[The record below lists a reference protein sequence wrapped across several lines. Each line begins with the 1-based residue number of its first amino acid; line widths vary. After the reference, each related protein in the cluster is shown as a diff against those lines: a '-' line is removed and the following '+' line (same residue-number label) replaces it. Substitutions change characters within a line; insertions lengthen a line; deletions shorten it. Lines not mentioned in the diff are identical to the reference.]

1 MAIYWIQVSEDF
13 DPISVDLTDAEV
25 AGVRKLLETLAD
37 AGELVDL
44 SDSTGTTIYDNYT
57 EWRNSKI
64 NSSTRISASYPNDYF
79 SQYREAK
86 EFLDIQDPDKVALIE
101 DCRHDIFEAY
111 DNYSGPEE
119 EVPFSRIESD
129 VIRDYRVEAAEQWED
144 LTVEEADELFDKIF
158 DALCV
163 IHAEDAAAWW

>member
-1 MAIYWIQVSEDF
+1 MATYWIQVSEDF
-13 DPISVDLTDAEV
+13 DPVSVDLTDAEV

-44 SDSTGTTIYDNYT
+44 SDSNGDTIYDNYT

-64 NSSTRISASYPNDYF
+64 NSSTKILASYPDSYF

-86 EFLDIQDPDKVALIE
+86 DFLDAQDPDKVALVE
-101 DCRHDIFEAY
+101 DCRHDIFEVY
-111 DNYSGPEE
+111 NNYNEPSEE
-119 EVPFSRIESD
+119 DPFSRIESE
-129 VIRDYRVEAAEQWED
+129 VIRDYRIEAAEQWED
-144 LTVEEADELFDKIF
+144 LTVEDADELFSKIF

-163 IHAEDAAAWW
+163 IHADDAAAWW